1 MSYDGIIIISQRV
14 LKMGEE
20 YRRSLK
26 RGSQTCCFLI
36 MLIPHYLI
44 NSHFDFAMEWQLKF
58 LSIFIWIWTGAMSA
72 GLVEILFHAKEIR
85 KDINVLKYEL

>member
-1 MSYDGIIIISQRV
+1 
-14 LKMGEE
+14 MGEE
-20 YRRSLK
+20 YRSSLK
-26 RGSQTCCFLI
+26 RGSQIWCFLI
-36 MLIPHYLI
+36 MLVPHYLI

-58 LSIFIWIWTGAMSA
+58 LSGFIWIWTGAMSA